1 MAFRGDEKEKII
13 GSGDIGKSTMN
24 YIENVLLVKDLKY
37 NLLSISQLCDKRYKV
52 IFEASHCVVIDKI
65 SNEVKFFGKRYKN
78 VYTIDLHEVSN
89 NDICSVANVNDNTGF
104 WH

>member
-1 MAFRGDEKEKII
+1 M
-13 GSGDIGKSTMN
+13 GDISSTTIN
-24 YIENVLLVKDLKY
+24 YIENILLVKGLKH

-52 IFEASHCVVIDKI
+52 IFEASHYVVIDKL
-65 SNEVKFFGKRYKN
+65 SNEVKFFDKRHKN